1 MSRIQQ
7 ILAKAERDGTARRV
21 GTLDEP
27 PLEASALGYA
37 SPVFE
42 PRVSRHPAPQPIDSR
57 APTSVTDF
65 SVGEVERSAFDSP
78 PSSAERLGESVVV
91 QATLS
96 PVLIAAFDPLSAA
109 AEQYR
114 SLRGRIGRA
123 ESTQPLRVIQI
134 TSPGKSD
141 GKTVTALNLAL
152 TMAQEFQQR
161 VLVMDTDV
169 RRPGVHELLG
179 LSPGPGLVDVL
190 TGTATL
196 EEALV
201 EIPEYR
207 LSVLRAGRTYDRPA
221 ELLGS
226 APMRRLVDSLRAQFD
241 RIVID
246 SAPATVTDPIAVA
259 ALADTLV
266 LVVRAGVTTKPA
278 ITRAIQALGAGK
290 LLGLVFNASG
300 SPQQSPYAASA

>member
-1 MSRIQQ
+1 
-7 ILAKAERDGTARRV
+7 
-21 GTLDEP
+21 
-27 PLEASALGYA
+27 
-37 SPVFE
+37 VFE
-42 PRVSRHPAPQPIDSR
+42 PRVGPHAAPQPIDSR
-57 APTSVTDF
+57 ASSVADF
-65 SVGEVERSAFDSP
+65 SVGEVERSAFNSP
-78 PSSAERLGESVVV
+78 PSSSEALGESVVV

-134 TSPGKSD
+134 TSPGESD

-161 VLVMDTDV
+161 VLVMDTDL

-266 LVVRAGVTTKPA
+266 LVVRAGATTKPA

-300 SPQQSPYAASA
+300 SPQQSPYTASA

>member
-1 MSRIQQ
+1 M
-7 ILAKAERDGTARRV
+7 
-21 GTLDEP
+21 
-27 PLEASALGYA
+27 
-37 SPVFE
+37 
-42 PRVSRHPAPQPIDSR
+42 
-57 APTSVTDF
+57 
-65 SVGEVERSAFDSP
+65 
-78 PSSAERLGESVVV
+78 
-91 QATLS
+91 
-96 PVLIAAFDPLSAA
+96 IAAFDPLSAA

-161 VLVMDTDV
+161 VLVMDTDL
-169 RRPGVHELLG
+169 RRPDVHALLG
-179 LSPGPGLVDVL
+179 LPPGPGLVDVL

-201 EIPEYR
+201 EIPEYH

-226 APMRRLVDSLRAQFD
+226 APMRRLVDSLRTQFD

-300 SPQQSPYAASA
+300 APQQSPYAASA

>member
-42 PRVSRHPAPQPIDSR
+42 PRVGPHAAPQPIDSR
-57 APTSVTDF
+57 ASSVADF
-65 SVGEVERSAFDSP
+65 SVGEVERSAFNSP
-78 PSSAERLGESVVV
+78 PSSSEALGESVVV

-134 TSPGKSD
+134 TSPGESD

-161 VLVMDTDV
+161 VLVMDTDL

-266 LVVRAGVTTKPA
+266 LVVRAGATTKPA

-300 SPQQSPYAASA
+300 SPQQSPYTASA

>member
-7 ILAKAERDGTARRV
+7 ILAKAERDGTTRRV

-27 PLEASALGYA
+27 PLEAPTVGYP
-37 SPVFE
+37 SPMFE
-42 PRVSRHPAPQPIDSR
+42 PRVGPHAAPQPIDSR
-57 APTSVTDF
+57 TSTSVADF
-65 SVGEVERSAFDSP
+65 SVVEVERSAFDSP
-78 PSSAERLGESVVV
+78 PSSAERLDGDGLV

-96 PVLIAAFDPLSAA
+96 PVLVAAYDPLSAA

-123 ESTQPLRVIQI
+123 ESSQPLRVIQI

-161 VLVMDTDV
+161 VLVMDTDL

-207 LSVLRAGRTYDRPA
+207 LTVLRAGRTYDRPA

-266 LVVRAGVTTKPA
+266 LVVRAGATTKPA

-300 SPQQSPYAASA
+300 APQQSPYATSA